1 MSKVSEISKG
11 LRARLEQINPANG
24 YLTQIQRVYGP
35 TDKPRDKAPMPLAL
49 IRPQADTK
57 TSVAGFQATRVRTYE
72 IEVQFAKSAD
82 EAELSN
88 AHVDILRALG
98 FGQDQPERKFPGLL
112 EDEDQAEFRFAT
124 EGETTHSIT
133 LTIGVLY
140 VESYN

>member
-1 MSKVSEISKG
+1 MSKASEISKG
-11 LRARLEQINPANG
+11 LRERLEKITPANG
-24 YLTQIQRVYGP
+24 YATQLQRVYGP

-57 TSVAGFQATRVRTYE
+57 TSGAGFQATRVRTYE

-82 EAELSN
+82 ESELSN

>member
-1 MSKVSEISKG
+1 MSKASEISKG
-11 LRARLEQINPANG
+11 LRARLEQVNPANG

-35 TDKPRDKAPMPLAL
+35 ADKPRDKAPMPLVL

-82 EAELSN
+82 EADLSN

>member
-88 AHVDILRALG
+88 VHVDILRALG

>member
-11 LRARLEQINPANG
+11 LRDRLEQINPSNG